1 MACGECV
8 IPPLGYPGCYPPAI
22 PTDVGRR
29 IVRVSVPGLQGPPG
43 ETGALGYSTRTCAS
57 LGALSAAVEKSGIA
71 LDTLTEEGSYV
82 VTGATGLPADF
93 TADPVFV
100 TVTKAG
106 TATVQ
111 MVGGVQGAEY
121 KLFARTA
128 ADGAY
133 GEFAQIGAKTDLTD
147 YAKKSEVATQ
157 ISEAVNPVKTTAEAA
172 QAKANENA
180 GKITAL
186 GATVGE
192 HTTKL
197 TSLESQVQTN
207 TAAIQKNAGDITTI
221 NVTLE
226 ELQATD
232 IVLSG
237 DFSDPHKQLVNLVDN
252 TNFQISGSN
261 IQNGSSSYNKNSGTS
276 YGYIKLTT
284 KEQCTLSVTGY
295 VSSESNSDFGGVY
308 VGSKIYKP
316 TQSQAKNGTADSTGT
331 YLIRQSGSNS
341 SKEYTMTLTANT
353 TYYLNFFYVKDSSS
367 NSNSDQIFVSKIQYR
382 AVV

>member
-1 MACGECV
+1 MAE
-8 IPPLGYPGCYPPAI
+8 ISKSLES
-22 PTDVGRR
+22 
-29 IVRVSVPGLQGPPG
+29 RVSEFAARTGQEIKKVRGEIATGNTAAEALTQRVAANEGAITALQGEVAKKVEIDDAQASATKTYSSQNVEAKITAAKQAVKNDLLGGAG
-43 ETGALGYSTRTCAS
+43 EAYDTLKELADALVTNKDAITALQKIAQGHVQFDKAQS
-57 LGALSAAVEKSGIA
+57 LNDEQKKQARANIGALSAAVEKSGVA

-133 GEFAQIGAKTDLTD
+133 GEFAQIGAKTDVTD

-157 ISEAVNPVKTTAEAA
+157 ISEAVNPVKATAEAA

-186 GATVGE
+186 EATVGE

-207 TAAIQKNAGDITTI
+207 TATIQKNAGDITTI
-221 NVTLE
+221 NANIGTK
-226 ELQATD
+226 Q
-232 IVLSG
+232 
-237 DFSDPHKQLVNLVDN
+237 DFVAAFEAAL
-252 TNFQISGSN
+252 
-261 IQNGSSSYNKNSGTS
+261 
-276 YGYIKLTT
+276 
-284 KEQCTLSVTGY
+284 
-295 VSSESNSDFGGVY
+295 
-308 VGSKIYKP
+308 
-316 TQSQAKNGTADSTGT
+316 A
-331 YLIRQSGSNS
+331 
-341 SKEYTMTLTANT
+341 
-353 TYYLNFFYVKDSSS
+353 
-367 NSNSDQIFVSKIQYR
+367 
-382 AVV
+382 

>member
-1 MACGECV
+1 MAE
-8 IPPLGYPGCYPPAI
+8 ISKSLES
-22 PTDVGRR
+22 
-29 IVRVSVPGLQGPPG
+29 RVSEFAARTGQEIKKVRGEIATSNTAAEALTQRVAATEGAITNLQSEVAKKVEIDDAQASATKTYSSQKVDSQITAAKQSVKNDLLGGAG
-43 ETGALGYSTRTCAS
+43 EAYDTLKELADALVTNKDAITALQQIAQGHVQFDKAQS
-57 LGALSAAVEKSGIA
+57 LNDEQKKQARANIGALSATVEKSGIA

-93 TADPVFV
+93 TSDPVVV

-157 ISEAVNPVKTTAEAA
+157 ISEAVNPVKATAEAA

-180 GKITAL
+180 VKITAL
-186 GATVGE
+186 EATVGE

-221 NVTLE
+221 NANIGTK
-226 ELQATD
+226 Q
-232 IVLSG
+232 
-237 DFSDPHKQLVNLVDN
+237 DFVAAFEAAL
-252 TNFQISGSN
+252 
-261 IQNGSSSYNKNSGTS
+261 
-276 YGYIKLTT
+276 
-284 KEQCTLSVTGY
+284 
-295 VSSESNSDFGGVY
+295 
-308 VGSKIYKP
+308 
-316 TQSQAKNGTADSTGT
+316 A
-331 YLIRQSGSNS
+331 
-341 SKEYTMTLTANT
+341 
-353 TYYLNFFYVKDSSS
+353 
-367 NSNSDQIFVSKIQYR
+367 
-382 AVV
+382 

>member
-1 MACGECV
+1 MAE
-8 IPPLGYPGCYPPAI
+8 ISKSLES
-22 PTDVGRR
+22 
-29 IVRVSVPGLQGPPG
+29 RVSEFAARTGQEIKKVRGEIATGNTAAEALTQRVAANEGAITALQGEVAKKVEIDDAQASGTKTYSSQKVEAKITAAKQSVKDDLLGGAG
-43 ETGALGYSTRTCAS
+43 EAYDTLKELADALVTNKDAITALQQIAQGHVQFDKAQS
-57 LGALSAAVEKSGIA
+57 LNDEQKKQARANIGALSAAVEKSGIA

-93 TADPVFV
+93 TSDPVFV

-172 QAKANENA
+172 KTKANENA

-186 GATVGE
+186 EATVGE

-207 TAAIQKNAGDITTI
+207 TAAIQKSAGDITTI
-221 NVTLE
+221 NANIGTK
-226 ELQATD
+226 Q
-232 IVLSG
+232 
-237 DFSDPHKQLVNLVDN
+237 DFVAAFEAAL
-252 TNFQISGSN
+252 
-261 IQNGSSSYNKNSGTS
+261 
-276 YGYIKLTT
+276 
-284 KEQCTLSVTGY
+284 
-295 VSSESNSDFGGVY
+295 
-308 VGSKIYKP
+308 
-316 TQSQAKNGTADSTGT
+316 A
-331 YLIRQSGSNS
+331 
-341 SKEYTMTLTANT
+341 
-353 TYYLNFFYVKDSSS
+353 
-367 NSNSDQIFVSKIQYR
+367 
-382 AVV
+382 

>member
-1 MACGECV
+1 MAE
-8 IPPLGYPGCYPPAI
+8 ISKSLES
-22 PTDVGRR
+22 
-29 IVRVSVPGLQGPPG
+29 RVSEFAARTGQEIKKVRGEIATSNTAAEALTQRVAANEGAITALQGEVAKKVEIDDAQASATKTYSSQKVDSQITAAKKAVKDDLLGGAG
-43 ETGALGYSTRTCAS
+43 EAYDTLKELADALVTNKDAITALQQIAQGHVQFDKAQS
-57 LGALSAAVEKSGIA
+57 LTDEQKKQARANIGALSAAVEKSGIA

-147 YAKKSEVATQ
+147 YAKKPEVTAE
-157 ISEAVNPVKTTAEAA
+157 IEAAVNPVKTTAEAA
-172 QAKANENA
+172 KTKSNENA

-186 GATVGE
+186 EATVGE

-221 NVTLE
+221 KADMGTK
-226 ELQATD
+226 Q
-232 IVLSG
+232 
-237 DFSDPHKQLVNLVDN
+237 DFVAAFEAAL
-252 TNFQISGSN
+252 
-261 IQNGSSSYNKNSGTS
+261 
-276 YGYIKLTT
+276 
-284 KEQCTLSVTGY
+284 
-295 VSSESNSDFGGVY
+295 
-308 VGSKIYKP
+308 
-316 TQSQAKNGTADSTGT
+316 A
-331 YLIRQSGSNS
+331 
-341 SKEYTMTLTANT
+341 
-353 TYYLNFFYVKDSSS
+353 
-367 NSNSDQIFVSKIQYR
+367 
-382 AVV
+382 

>member
-1 MACGECV
+1 MAE
-8 IPPLGYPGCYPPAI
+8 ISKSLES
-22 PTDVGRR
+22 
-29 IVRVSVPGLQGPPG
+29 RVSEFAARTGQEIKKVRGEIATSNTAAEALTQRVAANEGAITKLQSEVAKKVEIDDAQDSATKTYSSQKVDSQITAAKQSVKNDLLGGAG
-43 ETGALGYSTRTCAS
+43 EAYDTLKELADALVTNKDAITALQQIAQGHVQFDKAQS
-57 LGALSAAVEKSGIA
+57 LNDEQKKQARANIGALSAAVEKSGIA

-93 TADPVFV
+93 TSDPVFV

-157 ISEAVNPVKTTAEAA
+157 ISEAVNPVKATAEAA

-186 GATVGE
+186 EATVGE

-221 NVTLE
+221 NANIGTK
-226 ELQATD
+226 Q
-232 IVLSG
+232 
-237 DFSDPHKQLVNLVDN
+237 DFVAAFEAAL
-252 TNFQISGSN
+252 
-261 IQNGSSSYNKNSGTS
+261 
-276 YGYIKLTT
+276 
-284 KEQCTLSVTGY
+284 
-295 VSSESNSDFGGVY
+295 
-308 VGSKIYKP
+308 
-316 TQSQAKNGTADSTGT
+316 A
-331 YLIRQSGSNS
+331 
-341 SKEYTMTLTANT
+341 
-353 TYYLNFFYVKDSSS
+353 
-367 NSNSDQIFVSKIQYR
+367 
-382 AVV
+382 

>member
-1 MACGECV
+1 M
-8 IPPLGYPGCYPPAI
+8 
-22 PTDVGRR
+22 
-29 IVRVSVPGLQGPPG
+29 
-43 ETGALGYSTRTCAS
+43 
-57 LGALSAAVEKSGIA
+57 SAAVEKSGIA

-93 TADPVFV
+93 TSDPVFV

-172 QAKANENA
+172 KTKANENA

-186 GATVGE
+186 EATVGE

-207 TAAIQKNAGDITTI
+207 TTAIQKNAGDITTI
-221 NVTLE
+221 NANIGAK
-226 ELQATD
+226 Q
-232 IVLSG
+232 
-237 DFSDPHKQLVNLVDN
+237 DFVAAFEAAL
-252 TNFQISGSN
+252 
-261 IQNGSSSYNKNSGTS
+261 
-276 YGYIKLTT
+276 
-284 KEQCTLSVTGY
+284 
-295 VSSESNSDFGGVY
+295 
-308 VGSKIYKP
+308 
-316 TQSQAKNGTADSTGT
+316 A
-331 YLIRQSGSNS
+331 
-341 SKEYTMTLTANT
+341 
-353 TYYLNFFYVKDSSS
+353 
-367 NSNSDQIFVSKIQYR
+367 
-382 AVV
+382 

>member
-29 IVRVSVPGLQGPPG
+29 I
-43 ETGALGYSTRTCAS
+43 
-57 LGALSAAVEKSGIA
+57 GALSAAVEKSGIA

-157 ISEAVNPVKTTAEAA
+157 ISEAVNPREGDCRSCSGKGERKRRQNHGSRGYCWRAHDEA
-172 QAKANENA
+172 
-180 GKITAL
+180 
-186 GATVGE
+186 
-192 HTTKL
+192 H
-197 TSLESQVQTN
+197 
-207 TAAIQKNAGDITTI
+207 
-221 NVTLE
+221 
-226 ELQATD
+226 
-232 IVLSG
+232 LSR
-237 DFSDPHKQLVNLVDN
+237 K
-252 TNFQISGSN
+252 SGSD
-261 IQNGSSSYNKNSGTS
+261 
-276 YGYIKLTT
+276 
-284 KEQCTLSVTGY
+284 EH
-295 VSSESNSDFGGVY
+295 GGD
-308 VGSKIYKP
+308 P
-316 TQSQAKNGTADSTGT
+316 EE
-331 YLIRQSGSNS
+331 RQ
-341 SKEYTMTLTANT
+341 
-353 TYYLNFFYVKDSSS
+353 
-367 NSNSDQIFVSKIQYR
+367 
-382 AVV
+382 

>member
-1 MACGECV
+1 MAE
-8 IPPLGYPGCYPPAI
+8 ISKSLES
-22 PTDVGRR
+22 
-29 IVRVSVPGLQGPPG
+29 RVSEFAARTGQEIKKVRGEIATGNTAAEALTQRVAANEGAITNLKSEVAKKVEIDDAQASATKTYSSQKVDSQITAAKQAVKNDLLGGAGEAYDTLKELADALVTNKDAITALQQIAQGHVQFDK
-43 ETGALGYSTRTCAS
+43 AQS
-57 LGALSAAVEKSGIA
+57 LNDEQKKQARANIGALSAAVEKSGID

-157 ISEAVNPVKTTAEAA
+157 ISEAVKPVKTTAEAA

-186 GATVGE
+186 EATVGE

-207 TAAIQKNAGDITTI
+207 TTAIQKNTGDITTI
-221 NVTLE
+221 NANIGAK
-226 ELQATD
+226 Q
-232 IVLSG
+232 
-237 DFSDPHKQLVNLVDN
+237 DFVAAFEAAL
-252 TNFQISGSN
+252 
-261 IQNGSSSYNKNSGTS
+261 
-276 YGYIKLTT
+276 
-284 KEQCTLSVTGY
+284 
-295 VSSESNSDFGGVY
+295 
-308 VGSKIYKP
+308 
-316 TQSQAKNGTADSTGT
+316 A
-331 YLIRQSGSNS
+331 
-341 SKEYTMTLTANT
+341 
-353 TYYLNFFYVKDSSS
+353 
-367 NSNSDQIFVSKIQYR
+367 
-382 AVV
+382 

>member
-1 MACGECV
+1 MAE
-8 IPPLGYPGCYPPAI
+8 ISKSLES
-22 PTDVGRR
+22 
-29 IVRVSVPGLQGPPG
+29 RVSEFAARTGQEIKKVRGEIATSNTAAEALTQRVAANEGAITNLQSEVAKKVEIDDAQASATKTYSSQKVDSQITAAKKAVKDDLLGGAG
-43 ETGALGYSTRTCAS
+43 EAYDTLKELADALVTNKDAITALQQIAQGHVQFDKAQS
-57 LGALSAAVEKSGIA
+57 LTDEQKKQARANIGALSAAVEKSGIA

-147 YAKKSEVATQ
+147 YAKKPEVTAE
-157 ISEAVNPVKTTAEAA
+157 IEAAVNPVKTTAEAA
-172 QAKANENA
+172 KTKSNENA

-186 GATVGE
+186 EATVGE

-207 TAAIQKNAGDITTI
+207 TAAIQKNAGDITT
-221 NVTLE
+221 V
-226 ELQATD
+226 
-232 IVLSG
+232 
-237 DFSDPHKQLVNLVDN
+237 
-252 TNFQISGSN
+252 
-261 IQNGSSSYNKNSGTS
+261 
-276 YGYIKLTT
+276 
-284 KEQCTLSVTGY
+284 
-295 VSSESNSDFGGVY
+295 
-308 VGSKIYKP
+308 
-316 TQSQAKNGTADSTGT
+316 
-331 YLIRQSGSNS
+331 
-341 SKEYTMTLTANT
+341 TANIGT
-353 TYYLNFFYVKDSSS
+353 KQD
-367 NSNSDQIFVSKIQYR
+367 FV
-382 AVV
+382 AAFEAALA

>member
-1 MACGECV
+1 MAE
-8 IPPLGYPGCYPPAI
+8 ISKSLEY
-22 PTDVGRR
+22 
-29 IVRVSVPGLQGPPG
+29 RVSEFAARTGQEIKKVRGEIATSNTAAEALTQRVAANEGAITALQGEVAKKVEIDDAQASGTKTYSSQKVEAKITAAKQSVKDDLLGGAG
-43 ETGALGYSTRTCAS
+43 EAYDTLKELADALVTNKDAITALQQIAQGHVQFDKAQS
-57 LGALSAAVEKSGIA
+57 LNDEQKKQARANIGALSAAVEKSGIA

-147 YAKKSEVATQ
+147 YAKKPEVTAE
-157 ISEAVNPVKTTAEAA
+157 IKAAVNPVKTTAEAA
-172 QAKANENA
+172 KTKSNENA

-186 GATVGE
+186 EATVGE
-192 HTTKL
+192 HMTKL

-221 NVTLE
+221 KADMGTK
-226 ELQATD
+226 Q
-232 IVLSG
+232 
-237 DFSDPHKQLVNLVDN
+237 DFVAAFEAAL
-252 TNFQISGSN
+252 
-261 IQNGSSSYNKNSGTS
+261 
-276 YGYIKLTT
+276 
-284 KEQCTLSVTGY
+284 
-295 VSSESNSDFGGVY
+295 
-308 VGSKIYKP
+308 
-316 TQSQAKNGTADSTGT
+316 A
-331 YLIRQSGSNS
+331 
-341 SKEYTMTLTANT
+341 
-353 TYYLNFFYVKDSSS
+353 
-367 NSNSDQIFVSKIQYR
+367 
-382 AVV
+382 

>member
-1 MACGECV
+1 MAE
-8 IPPLGYPGCYPPAI
+8 ISKSLES
-22 PTDVGRR
+22 
-29 IVRVSVPGLQGPPG
+29 RVSEFAARTGQEIKKVRGEIATSNTAAEALTQRVAANEGAITNLQSEVAKKVEIDDAQPSATKTYSSQKVDSQITAAKQSVKNDLLGGAG
-43 ETGALGYSTRTCAS
+43 EAYDTLKELADALVTNKDAITALQQIAQGHVQFDKAQS
-57 LGALSAAVEKSGIA
+57 LNDEQKKQARANIGALSAAVEKSGIA

-93 TADPVFV
+93 TSDPVFV

-157 ISEAVNPVKTTAEAA
+157 ISEAVNPVKATAEAA

-186 GATVGE
+186 EATVGE

-221 NVTLE
+221 NANIGTK
-226 ELQATD
+226 Q
-232 IVLSG
+232 
-237 DFSDPHKQLVNLVDN
+237 DFVAAFEAAL
-252 TNFQISGSN
+252 
-261 IQNGSSSYNKNSGTS
+261 
-276 YGYIKLTT
+276 
-284 KEQCTLSVTGY
+284 
-295 VSSESNSDFGGVY
+295 
-308 VGSKIYKP
+308 
-316 TQSQAKNGTADSTGT
+316 A
-331 YLIRQSGSNS
+331 
-341 SKEYTMTLTANT
+341 
-353 TYYLNFFYVKDSSS
+353 
-367 NSNSDQIFVSKIQYR
+367 
-382 AVV
+382 

>member
-1 MACGECV
+1 MATALDIHVDQGS
-8 IPPLGYPGCYPPAI
+8 
-22 PTDVGRR
+22 D
-29 IVRVSVPGLQGPPG
+29 VRVPIAFIDDFSELDLTGNTAAEALTQRVAANEGAITNLQSEVAQKVEIDDAQASATKTYSSQKVDSQITAAKQSVKNDLLGGAGEAYDTLKELADALVTNKDAITALQQIAQGHVQFDK
-43 ETGALGYSTRTCAS
+43 AQS
-57 LGALSAAVEKSGIA
+57 LNDEQKKQARANIGALSAAVEKSGIA

-93 TADPVFV
+93 TSDPVFV

-186 GATVGE
+186 EATVGE

-221 NVTLE
+221 NANIGTK
-226 ELQATD
+226 Q
-232 IVLSG
+232 
-237 DFSDPHKQLVNLVDN
+237 DFVAAFEAAL
-252 TNFQISGSN
+252 
-261 IQNGSSSYNKNSGTS
+261 
-276 YGYIKLTT
+276 
-284 KEQCTLSVTGY
+284 
-295 VSSESNSDFGGVY
+295 
-308 VGSKIYKP
+308 
-316 TQSQAKNGTADSTGT
+316 A
-331 YLIRQSGSNS
+331 
-341 SKEYTMTLTANT
+341 
-353 TYYLNFFYVKDSSS
+353 
-367 NSNSDQIFVSKIQYR
+367 
-382 AVV
+382 

>member
-1 MACGECV
+1 MAE
-8 IPPLGYPGCYPPAI
+8 ISKSLES
-22 PTDVGRR
+22 
-29 IVRVSVPGLQGPPG
+29 RVSEFAARTGQEIKKVRGEIATGNTAAEALTQRVAANEGAITNLQSEVAEKVEIDDAQASATKTYSSQKVDSQITAAKQSVKNDLLGGAG
-43 ETGALGYSTRTCAS
+43 EAYDTLKELADALVTNKDAITALQQIAQGHVQFDKAQALNDDQKKQARANI
-57 LGALSAAVEKSGIA
+57 GALSAAVEKSGIA

-147 YAKKSEVATQ
+147 YAKKPEVTAE
-157 ISEAVNPVKTTAEAA
+157 IEAAVNPVKTTAEAA
-172 QAKANENA
+172 KTKANENA

-186 GATVGE
+186 EATVGE

-197 TSLESQVQTN
+197 TSLESQIQTN

-221 NVTLE
+221 NANIGTK
-226 ELQATD
+226 Q
-232 IVLSG
+232 
-237 DFSDPHKQLVNLVDN
+237 DFVAAFEAAL
-252 TNFQISGSN
+252 
-261 IQNGSSSYNKNSGTS
+261 
-276 YGYIKLTT
+276 
-284 KEQCTLSVTGY
+284 
-295 VSSESNSDFGGVY
+295 
-308 VGSKIYKP
+308 
-316 TQSQAKNGTADSTGT
+316 A
-331 YLIRQSGSNS
+331 
-341 SKEYTMTLTANT
+341 
-353 TYYLNFFYVKDSSS
+353 
-367 NSNSDQIFVSKIQYR
+367 
-382 AVV
+382 

>member
-1 MACGECV
+1 MAE
-8 IPPLGYPGCYPPAI
+8 ISKSLES
-22 PTDVGRR
+22 
-29 IVRVSVPGLQGPPG
+29 RVSEFAARTGQEIKKVRGEIATSNTAAEALTQRVAANEGAITALQGEVAKKVEIDDAQASGTKTYSSQKVEAKITAAKQSVKDDLLGGAG
-43 ETGALGYSTRTCAS
+43 EAYDTLKELADALVTNKDAITALQQIAQGHVQFDKAQS
-57 LGALSAAVEKSGIA
+57 LNDEQKKQARANIGALSAAVEKSGIA

-93 TADPVFV
+93 TSDPVFV

-157 ISEAVNPVKTTAEAA
+157 ISEAVNPVKATAEAA

-186 GATVGE
+186 EATVGE
-192 HTTKL
+192 HMTKL

-221 NVTLE
+221 NANIGTK
-226 ELQATD
+226 Q
-232 IVLSG
+232 
-237 DFSDPHKQLVNLVDN
+237 DFVAAFEAAL
-252 TNFQISGSN
+252 
-261 IQNGSSSYNKNSGTS
+261 
-276 YGYIKLTT
+276 
-284 KEQCTLSVTGY
+284 
-295 VSSESNSDFGGVY
+295 
-308 VGSKIYKP
+308 
-316 TQSQAKNGTADSTGT
+316 A
-331 YLIRQSGSNS
+331 
-341 SKEYTMTLTANT
+341 
-353 TYYLNFFYVKDSSS
+353 
-367 NSNSDQIFVSKIQYR
+367 
-382 AVV
+382 

>member
-1 MACGECV
+1 MAE
-8 IPPLGYPGCYPPAI
+8 ISKSLES
-22 PTDVGRR
+22 
-29 IVRVSVPGLQGPPG
+29 RVSEFAARTGQEIKKVRGEIATGNTAAEALTQRVAANEGAITALQGEVAKKVEIDDAQASATKTYSSQNVEAKITAAKQAVKNDLLGGAG
-43 ETGALGYSTRTCAS
+43 EAYDTLKELADALVTNKDAITALQKIAQGHVQFDKAQS
-57 LGALSAAVEKSGIA
+57 LNDEQKKQARANIGALSAAVEKSGIA

-82 VTGATGLPADF
+82 VTGATGLPDDF

-186 GATVGE
+186 EATVGE

-207 TAAIQKNAGDITTI
+207 TTAIQKNTGDITTI
-221 NVTLE
+221 NANIGAK
-226 ELQATD
+226 Q
-232 IVLSG
+232 
-237 DFSDPHKQLVNLVDN
+237 DFVAAFEAAL
-252 TNFQISGSN
+252 
-261 IQNGSSSYNKNSGTS
+261 
-276 YGYIKLTT
+276 
-284 KEQCTLSVTGY
+284 
-295 VSSESNSDFGGVY
+295 
-308 VGSKIYKP
+308 
-316 TQSQAKNGTADSTGT
+316 A
-331 YLIRQSGSNS
+331 
-341 SKEYTMTLTANT
+341 
-353 TYYLNFFYVKDSSS
+353 
-367 NSNSDQIFVSKIQYR
+367 
-382 AVV
+382 

>member
-1 MACGECV
+1 MAE
-8 IPPLGYPGCYPPAI
+8 ISKSLES
-22 PTDVGRR
+22 
-29 IVRVSVPGLQGPPG
+29 RVSEFAARTGQEIKKVRGEIATSNTAAEALTQRVAANEGAITNLQSEVAKKVEIDDAQASATKTYSSQKVDSQITAAKQSVKNDLLGGAG
-43 ETGALGYSTRTCAS
+43 EAYDTLKELADALVTNKDAITALQQIAQGHVQFDKAQALNDDQKKQARANI
-57 LGALSAAVEKSGIA
+57 GALSAAVEKSGIA

-93 TADPVFV
+93 TSDPVFV

-157 ISEAVNPVKTTAEAA
+157 ISEAVNSVKATAEAA

-186 GATVGE
+186 EATVGE

-207 TAAIQKNAGDITTI
+207 TATIQKNAGDITTI
-221 NVTLE
+221 NANIGTK
-226 ELQATD
+226 Q
-232 IVLSG
+232 
-237 DFSDPHKQLVNLVDN
+237 DFVAAFEAAL
-252 TNFQISGSN
+252 
-261 IQNGSSSYNKNSGTS
+261 
-276 YGYIKLTT
+276 
-284 KEQCTLSVTGY
+284 
-295 VSSESNSDFGGVY
+295 
-308 VGSKIYKP
+308 
-316 TQSQAKNGTADSTGT
+316 A
-331 YLIRQSGSNS
+331 
-341 SKEYTMTLTANT
+341 
-353 TYYLNFFYVKDSSS
+353 
-367 NSNSDQIFVSKIQYR
+367 
-382 AVV
+382 

>member
-1 MACGECV
+1 MAE
-8 IPPLGYPGCYPPAI
+8 ISKSLES
-22 PTDVGRR
+22 
-29 IVRVSVPGLQGPPG
+29 RVSEFAARTGQEIKKVRGEIATSNTAPEALTQRVAANEGAITNLQSEVAKKVEIDDAHASATKTYSSQKVDSQITAAKQSVKHDLLGGAG
-43 ETGALGYSTRTCAS
+43 EAYDTLKELADALVTNKDAITALQQIAQGHVQFDKAQALNDDQKKQARANI
-57 LGALSAAVEKSGIA
+57 GALSAAVEKSGIA

-93 TADPVFV
+93 TSDPVFV

-157 ISEAVNPVKTTAEAA
+157 ISEAVNPVKATAEAA

-186 GATVGE
+186 EATVGE

-207 TAAIQKNAGDITTI
+207 TATIQKNAGDITTI
-221 NVTLE
+221 NANIGTK
-226 ELQATD
+226 Q
-232 IVLSG
+232 
-237 DFSDPHKQLVNLVDN
+237 DFVAAFEAAL
-252 TNFQISGSN
+252 
-261 IQNGSSSYNKNSGTS
+261 
-276 YGYIKLTT
+276 
-284 KEQCTLSVTGY
+284 
-295 VSSESNSDFGGVY
+295 
-308 VGSKIYKP
+308 
-316 TQSQAKNGTADSTGT
+316 A
-331 YLIRQSGSNS
+331 
-341 SKEYTMTLTANT
+341 
-353 TYYLNFFYVKDSSS
+353 
-367 NSNSDQIFVSKIQYR
+367 
-382 AVV
+382 

>member
-1 MACGECV
+1 MAE
-8 IPPLGYPGCYPPAI
+8 ISKSLES
-22 PTDVGRR
+22 
-29 IVRVSVPGLQGPPG
+29 RVSEFAARTGQEIKKVRGEIATGNTAAEALTQRVAANEGAITNLKSEVAKKVEIDDAQASATKTYSSQNVEAKITAAKQAVKNDLLGGAGEAYDTLKELADALVTNKDAITALQQIAQGHVQFDK
-43 ETGALGYSTRTCAS
+43 AQS
-57 LGALSAAVEKSGIA
+57 LNDEQKKQARANIGALSAAVEKSGIA

-82 VTGATGLPADF
+82 VTGATGLPDDF

-186 GATVGE
+186 EATVGE

-207 TAAIQKNAGDITTI
+207 TTAIQKNTGDITTI
-221 NVTLE
+221 NANIGAK
-226 ELQATD
+226 Q
-232 IVLSG
+232 
-237 DFSDPHKQLVNLVDN
+237 DFVAAFEAAL
-252 TNFQISGSN
+252 
-261 IQNGSSSYNKNSGTS
+261 
-276 YGYIKLTT
+276 
-284 KEQCTLSVTGY
+284 
-295 VSSESNSDFGGVY
+295 
-308 VGSKIYKP
+308 
-316 TQSQAKNGTADSTGT
+316 A
-331 YLIRQSGSNS
+331 
-341 SKEYTMTLTANT
+341 
-353 TYYLNFFYVKDSSS
+353 
-367 NSNSDQIFVSKIQYR
+367 
-382 AVV
+382 

>member
-1 MACGECV
+1 MAE
-8 IPPLGYPGCYPPAI
+8 ISKSLES
-22 PTDVGRR
+22 
-29 IVRVSVPGLQGPPG
+29 RVSEFAARTGQEIKKVRGEIATGNTAAEALTQRVAANEGAITALQGEVAKKVEIDDAQASATKTYSSQKVDSQITAAKKAVKDDLLGGAG
-43 ETGALGYSTRTCAS
+43 EAYDTLKELADALVTNKDAITALQQIAQGHVQFDKAQS
-57 LGALSAAVEKSGIA
+57 LTDEQKKQARANIGALSAAVEKSGIA

-100 TVTKAG
+100 TVTKAS

-157 ISEAVNPVKTTAEAA
+157 ISEAVNPVKATAEAA

-186 GATVGE
+186 EATVGE

-221 NVTLE
+221 NANIGTK
-226 ELQATD
+226 Q
-232 IVLSG
+232 
-237 DFSDPHKQLVNLVDN
+237 DFVAAFEAAL
-252 TNFQISGSN
+252 
-261 IQNGSSSYNKNSGTS
+261 
-276 YGYIKLTT
+276 
-284 KEQCTLSVTGY
+284 
-295 VSSESNSDFGGVY
+295 
-308 VGSKIYKP
+308 
-316 TQSQAKNGTADSTGT
+316 A
-331 YLIRQSGSNS
+331 
-341 SKEYTMTLTANT
+341 
-353 TYYLNFFYVKDSSS
+353 
-367 NSNSDQIFVSKIQYR
+367 
-382 AVV
+382 

>member
-1 MACGECV
+1 MAE
-8 IPPLGYPGCYPPAI
+8 ISKSLES
-22 PTDVGRR
+22 
-29 IVRVSVPGLQGPPG
+29 RVSEFAARTGQEIKKVRGEIATGNTAAEALTQRVAANEGAITALQGEVAKKVEIDDAQASGTKTYSSQKVEAKITAAKQSVKDDLLGGAG
-43 ETGALGYSTRTCAS
+43 EAYDTLKELADALVTNKDAITALQQIAQGHVQFDKAQS
-57 LGALSAAVEKSGIA
+57 LNDEQKKQARANIGALSAAVEKSGVA

-128 ADGAY
+128 ADGAF

-172 QAKANENA
+172 KTKSNENA

-186 GATVGE
+186 EATVGE

-221 NVTLE
+221 
-226 ELQATD
+226 
-232 IVLSG
+232 
-237 DFSDPHKQLVNLVDN
+237 
-252 TNFQISGSN
+252 
-261 IQNGSSSYNKNSGTS
+261 
-276 YGYIKLTT
+276 
-284 KEQCTLSVTGY
+284 
-295 VSSESNSDFGGVY
+295 
-308 VGSKIYKP
+308 
-316 TQSQAKNGTADSTGT
+316 
-331 YLIRQSGSNS
+331 
-341 SKEYTMTLTANT
+341 TANIGT
-353 TYYLNFFYVKDSSS
+353 KQD
-367 NSNSDQIFVSKIQYR
+367 FV
-382 AVV
+382 AAFEAALA

>member
-1 MACGECV
+1 MAE
-8 IPPLGYPGCYPPAI
+8 ISKSLES
-22 PTDVGRR
+22 
-29 IVRVSVPGLQGPPG
+29 RVSEFAARTGQEIKKVRGEIATSNTAAEALTQRVAANEGAITALQGEVAKKVEIDDAQASGTKTYSSQKIEAKITAGKQSVKDDLLGGAG
-43 ETGALGYSTRTCAS
+43 EAYDTLKELADALVTNKDAITALQQIAQGHVQFDKAQS
-57 LGALSAAVEKSGIA
+57 LNDEQKKQARANIGALSAAVEKSGIA

-93 TADPVFV
+93 TSDPVFV

-157 ISEAVNPVKTTAEAA
+157 ISEAVNPVKATAEAA

-186 GATVGE
+186 EATVGE

-221 NVTLE
+221 NANIGTKL
-226 ELQATD
+226 
-232 IVLSG
+232 
-237 DFSDPHKQLVNLVDN
+237 DFVAAFEAAL
-252 TNFQISGSN
+252 
-261 IQNGSSSYNKNSGTS
+261 
-276 YGYIKLTT
+276 
-284 KEQCTLSVTGY
+284 
-295 VSSESNSDFGGVY
+295 
-308 VGSKIYKP
+308 
-316 TQSQAKNGTADSTGT
+316 A
-331 YLIRQSGSNS
+331 
-341 SKEYTMTLTANT
+341 
-353 TYYLNFFYVKDSSS
+353 
-367 NSNSDQIFVSKIQYR
+367 
-382 AVV
+382 

>member
-1 MACGECV
+1 MAE
-8 IPPLGYPGCYPPAI
+8 ISKSLES
-22 PTDVGRR
+22 
-29 IVRVSVPGLQGPPG
+29 RVSEFAARTGQEIKKVRGEIATGNTAAEALTQRVAANEGAITNLQSEVAKKVEIDDAQASATKTYSSQKVDSQITAAKQSVKNDLLGGAG
-43 ETGALGYSTRTCAS
+43 EAYDTLKELADALVTNKDAITALQQIAQGHVQFDKAQS
-57 LGALSAAVEKSGIA
+57 LNDEQKKQARANIGALSAAVEKSGIA

-111 MVGGVQGAEY
+111 MLGGVQGAEY

-128 ADGAY
+128 ADGAF

-172 QAKANENA
+172 KTKSNENA

-186 GATVGE
+186 EATVGE

-221 NVTLE
+221 NANIGAK
-226 ELQATD
+226 Q
-232 IVLSG
+232 
-237 DFSDPHKQLVNLVDN
+237 DFVAAFEAAL
-252 TNFQISGSN
+252 
-261 IQNGSSSYNKNSGTS
+261 
-276 YGYIKLTT
+276 
-284 KEQCTLSVTGY
+284 
-295 VSSESNSDFGGVY
+295 
-308 VGSKIYKP
+308 
-316 TQSQAKNGTADSTGT
+316 A
-331 YLIRQSGSNS
+331 
-341 SKEYTMTLTANT
+341 
-353 TYYLNFFYVKDSSS
+353 
-367 NSNSDQIFVSKIQYR
+367 
-382 AVV
+382 

>member
-1 MACGECV
+1 MAE
-8 IPPLGYPGCYPPAI
+8 ISKSLES
-22 PTDVGRR
+22 
-29 IVRVSVPGLQGPPG
+29 RVSEFAARTGQEIKKVRGEIATSNMAAEALTQRVAANEGAITNLQSEVAKKVEIDDAQASATKTYSSQKVDSQITAAKQSVKNDLLGGAG
-43 ETGALGYSTRTCAS
+43 EAYDTLKELADALVTNKDAITALQQIAQGHVQFDKAQS
-57 LGALSAAVEKSGIA
+57 LNDEQKKQARANIGALSAAVEKSGIA

-93 TADPVFV
+93 TSDPVFV

-157 ISEAVNPVKTTAEAA
+157 ISEAVNPVKATAEAA

-186 GATVGE
+186 EATVGE

-221 NVTLE
+221 NANIGTK
-226 ELQATD
+226 Q
-232 IVLSG
+232 
-237 DFSDPHKQLVNLVDN
+237 DFVAAFEAAL
-252 TNFQISGSN
+252 
-261 IQNGSSSYNKNSGTS
+261 
-276 YGYIKLTT
+276 
-284 KEQCTLSVTGY
+284 
-295 VSSESNSDFGGVY
+295 
-308 VGSKIYKP
+308 
-316 TQSQAKNGTADSTGT
+316 A
-331 YLIRQSGSNS
+331 
-341 SKEYTMTLTANT
+341 
-353 TYYLNFFYVKDSSS
+353 
-367 NSNSDQIFVSKIQYR
+367 
-382 AVV
+382 

>member
-1 MACGECV
+1 MAE
-8 IPPLGYPGCYPPAI
+8 ISKSLES
-22 PTDVGRR
+22 
-29 IVRVSVPGLQGPPG
+29 RVSEFAARTGQEIKKVRGEIATGNTAAEALTQRVAANEGAITALQGEVAKKVEIDDAQASATKTYSSQNVEAKITAAKQAVKNDLLGGAG
-43 ETGALGYSTRTCAS
+43 EAYDTLKELADALVTNKDAITALQKIAQGHVQFDKAQS
-57 LGALSAAVEKSGIA
+57 LNDEQKKQARANIGALSAAVEKSGIA

-186 GATVGE
+186 EATVGE

-207 TAAIQKNAGDITTI
+207 TTAIQKNAGDITTI
-221 NVTLE
+221 NANIGAK
-226 ELQATD
+226 Q
-232 IVLSG
+232 
-237 DFSDPHKQLVNLVDN
+237 DFVAAFEAAL
-252 TNFQISGSN
+252 
-261 IQNGSSSYNKNSGTS
+261 
-276 YGYIKLTT
+276 
-284 KEQCTLSVTGY
+284 
-295 VSSESNSDFGGVY
+295 
-308 VGSKIYKP
+308 
-316 TQSQAKNGTADSTGT
+316 A
-331 YLIRQSGSNS
+331 
-341 SKEYTMTLTANT
+341 
-353 TYYLNFFYVKDSSS
+353 
-367 NSNSDQIFVSKIQYR
+367 
-382 AVV
+382 

>member
-1 MACGECV
+1 MAE
-8 IPPLGYPGCYPPAI
+8 ISKSLES
-22 PTDVGRR
+22 
-29 IVRVSVPGLQGPPG
+29 RVSEFAARTGQEIKKVRGEIATGNTAAEALTQRVAANEGAITNLQSEVAKKVEIDDAQASATKTYSSQKVDSQITAAKQSVKNDLLGGAG
-43 ETGALGYSTRTCAS
+43 EAYDTLKELADALVTNKDAITALQQIAQGHVQFDKAQS
-57 LGALSAAVEKSGIA
+57 LNDEQKKQARANIGALSAAVEKSGIA

-147 YAKKSEVATQ
+147 YAKKPEVTAE
-157 ISEAVNPVKTTAEAA
+157 IEAAVNPVKTTAEAA

-180 GKITAL
+180 GKITTL
-186 GATVGE
+186 ESTVGE

-197 TSLESQVQTN
+197 SSLEGQVQTN

-221 NVTLE
+221 NANIGTK
-226 ELQATD
+226 Q
-232 IVLSG
+232 
-237 DFSDPHKQLVNLVDN
+237 DFVAAFEAAL
-252 TNFQISGSN
+252 
-261 IQNGSSSYNKNSGTS
+261 
-276 YGYIKLTT
+276 
-284 KEQCTLSVTGY
+284 
-295 VSSESNSDFGGVY
+295 
-308 VGSKIYKP
+308 
-316 TQSQAKNGTADSTGT
+316 A
-331 YLIRQSGSNS
+331 
-341 SKEYTMTLTANT
+341 
-353 TYYLNFFYVKDSSS
+353 
-367 NSNSDQIFVSKIQYR
+367 
-382 AVV
+382 

>member
-1 MACGECV
+1 MAE
-8 IPPLGYPGCYPPAI
+8 ISKSLES
-22 PTDVGRR
+22 
-29 IVRVSVPGLQGPPG
+29 RVSEFAARTGQEIKKVRGEIATSNTAAEALTQRVAANEGAITALQGEVAKKVEIDDAQASGTKTYSSQKVEAKITAAKQSVKDDLLGGAG
-43 ETGALGYSTRTCAS
+43 EAYDTLKELADALVTNKAAITALQQIAQGHVQFDKAQS
-57 LGALSAAVEKSGIA
+57 LNDEQKKQARANIGALSAAVEKSGIA

-93 TADPVFV
+93 TSDPVFV

-157 ISEAVNPVKTTAEAA
+157 ISEAVNPVKATAEAA

-186 GATVGE
+186 EATVGE

-221 NVTLE
+221 NANIGTK
-226 ELQATD
+226 Q
-232 IVLSG
+232 
-237 DFSDPHKQLVNLVDN
+237 DFVAAFEAAL
-252 TNFQISGSN
+252 
-261 IQNGSSSYNKNSGTS
+261 
-276 YGYIKLTT
+276 
-284 KEQCTLSVTGY
+284 
-295 VSSESNSDFGGVY
+295 
-308 VGSKIYKP
+308 
-316 TQSQAKNGTADSTGT
+316 A
-331 YLIRQSGSNS
+331 
-341 SKEYTMTLTANT
+341 
-353 TYYLNFFYVKDSSS
+353 
-367 NSNSDQIFVSKIQYR
+367 
-382 AVV
+382 